1 MTEIFFSVVDVFMD
15 QDEVQIFSHASIISN
30 EKKPRVSYFAVA
42 PFLFSFFLP
51 NKECEPPLYF
61 TNADEEA
68 GVMRTQPVSNWGEW
82 ERRRNLLR
90 FISLASRVDTP
101 SSFIFHSRN
110 NTIAVLL
117 NNFTASCSPTNLNL
131 GCVEVIL
138 TGGPGGPAT
147 PGGPS
152 GPVSP

>member
-68 GVMRTQPVSNWGEW
+68 GVVPENKDGKIVFIENW
-82 ERRRNLLR
+82 
-90 FISLASRVDTP
+90 P
-101 SSFIFHSRN
+101 SQQFS
-110 NTIAVLL
+110 
-117 NNFTASCSPTNLNL
+117 
-131 GCVEVIL
+131 VIL
-138 TGGPGGPAT
+138 FHAMNKNKNQKPLWFKW
-147 PGGPS
+147 S
-152 GPVSP
+152 S

>member
-1 MTEIFFSVVDVFMD
+1 MKNKTLYNDRDLCSVVDVFMD

-101 SSFIFHSRN
+101 SSFILA
-110 NTIAVLL
+110 TIRLL
-117 NNFTASCSPTNLNL
+117 FF
-131 GCVEVIL
+131 
-138 TGGPGGPAT
+138 
-147 PGGPS
+147 
-152 GPVSP
+152 

>member
-1 MTEIFFSVVDVFMD
+1 MGVGAEKESFEI
-15 QDEVQIFSHASIISN
+15 H
-30 EKKPRVSYFAVA
+30 
-42 PFLFSFFLP
+42 
-51 NKECEPPLYF
+51 F
-61 TNADEEA
+61 TRQQS
-68 GVMRTQPVSNWGEW
+68 GHPI
-82 ERRRNLLR
+82 L
-90 FISLASRVDTP
+90 
-101 SSFIFHSRN
+101 FHSRN